1 MPNFTF
7 TCQHDSGETITFETN
22 KEFIGDVISDFEMF
36 LKGSGFVFDGYLDFV
51 EDRVQQFQPID
62 PTVLHKYTGY

>member
-36 LKGSGFVFDGYLDFV
+36 LKGAGFVFDGYLDFT
-51 EDRVQQFQPID
+51 DSKVQQFQSIYPE
-62 PTVLHKYTGY
+62 PLNKYTGY

>member
-22 KEFIGDVISDFEMF
+22 KEFLYDVISDFEMF
-36 LKGSGFVFDGYLDFV
+36 LKGSGFVFDDQLDLV
-51 EDRVQQFQPID
+51 SERVQQFHPNDPIGS
-62 PTVLHKYTGY
+62 KEWY